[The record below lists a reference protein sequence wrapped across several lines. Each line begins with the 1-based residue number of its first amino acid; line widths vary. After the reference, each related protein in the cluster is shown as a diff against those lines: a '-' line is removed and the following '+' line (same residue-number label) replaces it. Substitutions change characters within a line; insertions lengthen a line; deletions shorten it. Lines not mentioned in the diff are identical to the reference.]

1 MKARHKKLFL
11 IIGGV
16 AVLTVASLLIL
27 NAFRNNLVFYFTP
40 TQILAGKAPIHSVF
54 RVGGLVEKGSIKK
67 SGGGL
72 TVDFVVTALH
82 KAIRVHYH
90 GILPD
95 LFRAGQGVVCQ
106 GRLNAR
112 GQFIADQ
119 VLAKHDA
126 KYMPPEVA
134 QELKDHGGSSTA
146 QVDPAPQSYRP

>member
-1 MKARHKKLFL
+1 MKTRHKKLFL
-11 IIGGV
+11 IVGGV
-16 AVLTVASLLIL
+16 AVLTVASLLVL

-40 TQILAGKAPIHSVF
+40 TQVLAGKAPAHGLF
-54 RVGGLVEKGSIKK
+54 RVGGLVEKGSIHK

-72 TVDFVVTALH
+72 TVDFVITDL
-82 KAIRVHYH
+82 KKSIPVHYH

-106 GRLNAR
+106 GRLNIQ

-126 KYMPPEVA
+126 TYMPPEVA
-134 QELKDHGGSSTA
+134 QELKHAHGPSAPVSST
-146 QVDPAPQSYRP
+146 PYSYKP

>member
-1 MKARHKKLFL
+1 MKTRHKKLLL
-11 IIGGV
+11 IVGGV

-27 NAFRNNLVFYFTP
+27 NAFRNSLVFYFTP
-40 TQILAGKAPIHSVF
+40 TQVFAGKAPIHTVF

-67 SGGGL
+67 SGNGM
-72 TVDFVVTALH
+72 TVDFIVTDLN
-82 KAIRVHYH
+82 KSIPVYYH

-106 GRLNAR
+106 GRLNSR

-119 VLAKHDA
+119 VLAKHSA

-134 QELKDHGGSSTA
+134 QELKHPNGATA
-146 QVDPAPQSYRP
+146 QVDSTPHSYKP

>member
-1 MKARHKKLFL
+1 MKPRHKKLLL
-11 IIGGV
+11 IVSGV

-40 TQILAGKAPIHSVF
+40 TQVFTGKAPIHTVF

-67 SGGGL
+67 SDGGL
-72 TVDFVVTALH
+72 TVNFVITDLKKSIPVY
-82 KAIRVHYH
+82 YH

-106 GRLNAR
+106 GRLNAQ

-119 VLAKHDA
+119 VLAKHSA
-126 KYMPPEVA
+126 TYMPPSVA
-134 QELKDHGGSSTA
+134 QELKHNAATA
-146 QVDPAPQSYRP
+146 QVDSTPHSYKP